1 MHFVAVAEQQQ
12 TPAGVGFPGHGN
24 EAHAGIMA
32 GVPQCATWRAAGCT
46 RCNRRVSDT
55 SIAAEA
61 APTKKSV
68 VAEDADRVAVRA
80 IMAAMHRHFIPFV
93 LSLLLALFT
102 AGAGMPITAHAAD
115 TDAKQAATA
124 KKLAEVKQRIAK
136 LAREQREAGTRRDS
150 IQKKLAQQSD
160 KLAAAARAVRESDQA
175 LADNQHKLDELT
187 GQRDALKTHLA
198 TQRDALADLLRA
210 AYKIRPDSDLR
221 LLLGNED
228 LARLARALAYS
239 RYFQKNRMQ
248 RIQRLLGQLD
258 RLQQVQADIQ
268 TERAALEKNRAERQS
283 RVQSLDT
290 ERAAQRKLL
299 AEVKTQL
306 GDKKRQMRQLEAD
319 RKSLA
324 TLLKKL
330 RDVIKDVPDQLPGS
344 APFAKLRGKLPWPVK
359 GKSSSANE
367 GLHITAAR
375 GTRVHAVAHG
385 RVVYADWLRG
395 YGLLVIV
402 DHGQGWLSLYG
413 DNESVLRHPGDW
425 VNAGDTIATAG
436 ASTGDDAGVYFG
448 LRHHGKSV
456 NPLPWLGKR

>member
-1 MHFVAVAEQQQ
+1 M
-12 TPAGVGFPGHGN
+12 VG
-24 EAHAGIMA
+24 
-32 GVPQCATWRAAGCT
+32 
-46 RCNRRVSDT
+46 
-55 SIAAEA
+55 
-61 APTKKSV
+61 
-68 VAEDADRVAVRA
+68 
-80 IMAAMHRHFIPFV
+80 MHRYLVPFV
-93 LSLLLALFT
+93 LSLLVAVVV
-102 AGAGMPITAHAAD
+102 AGTGVSAVVRAAD

-124 KKLAEVKQRIAK
+124 KKLAEVKKRIAQ
-136 LAREQREAGTRRDS
+136 LAREQRQAGTRRDS
-150 IQKKLAQQSD
+150 IQAKLARQSD
-160 KLAAAARAVRESDQA
+160 LLANASDALRDSDKA
-175 LADNQHKLDELT
+175 LADNRKSLDELT
-187 GQRDALKTHLA
+187 RQRDALKTQLDS
-198 TQRDALADLLRA
+198 QREALADLLRA

-248 RIQRLLGQLD
+248 RIQQLLGQLD

-268 TERAALEKNRAERQS
+268 TERAALEKNRVERQS
-283 RVQSLDT
+283 RVQALDA

-306 GDKKRQMRQLEAD
+306 GDKKRQMQQLEAN

-324 TLLKKL
+324 TLLEKL
-330 RDVIKDVPDQLPGS
+330 RDVLKDVPDQLPGN

-367 GLHITAAR
+367 GLHITATR

-413 DNESVLRHPGDW
+413 DNESVLHHPGDW